1 MPVYDDPRA
10 GEAAAVRLARGEA
23 VQGVLDGDDPRAW
36 LALDAGVRR
45 AAWWCAGAQRAEWER
60 VAPLP
65 DDPAGLDAPRYALAL
80 CHRDGR
86 VREAAV
92 RGVAAHPSLLPLLVV
107 RAADWGAPVRQAA
120 RQVLRELVDGDAVG
134 EGGPGTVVGLAPV
147 ILLVGRRERG
157 AFGVALLDEVL
168 RDPSRAWPPALLSHG
183 DPAVRRHVHRLA
195 VGTGRLSP
203 AELAR
208 TAADDADTVVQSVC
222 ADAALASVP
231 EGRPCEEVAGP
242 LLAARSPR
250 ARSAGVT
257 ALRRTGEPERAVAFL
272 ADRSAMVR
280 ACARY
285 VVRQAGGDPV
295 AWYRERCARAGDPL
309 LPPGAVIGLA
319 ECGERA
325 DADTL
330 WALLAHPSA
339 AVRARAVAGLR
350 VLDTADVRRLHPL
363 LDDPAPGVVRETV
376 LAVEPS
382 VHLLSDEW
390 LGERLDAGRPRHV
403 RVGALRLAFRRGGS
417 ARARALRVAREDPDP
432 VVRARAAREAAR

>member
-1 MPVYDDPRA
+1 MDDDPRA
-10 GEAAAVRLARGEA
+10 GGAAAVRLARGED
-23 VQGVLDGDDPRAW
+23 VESVLDAGDPRAW

-45 AAWWCAGAQRAEWER
+45 ATWWRAGGGRAEWER

-65 DDPAGLDAPRYALAL
+65 GDPAGLDASRYALAL

-92 RGVAAHPSLLPLLVV
+92 RGVADRPALLPLLVV
-107 RAADWGAPVRQAA
+107 RAADWVAPVRQAA
-120 RQVLRELVDGDAVG
+120 RQVLRELVHGDAVG
-134 EGGPGTVVGLAPV
+134 GDGLGTVVALAPV

-157 AFGVALLDEVL
+157 HFGVALLDEAL
-168 RDPSRAWPPALLSHG
+168 RDPSRPWPPSLPAHA
-183 DPAVRRHVHRLA
+183 DPAVRRHAHRVA
-195 VGTGRLSP
+195 VETGRLSP

-208 TAADDADTVVQSVC
+208 TAARDADTVVRSLC
-222 ADAALASVP
+222 AEAALAAVP
-231 EGRPCEEVAGP
+231 EGRPCEEVVGP
-242 LLAARSPR
+242 LLGARSPQ

-272 ADRSAMVR
+272 ADRSALVR

-285 VVRQAGGDPV
+285 VVRQAGGDPP

-325 DADTL
+325 DAGPL
-330 WALLAHPSA
+330 WALLGHPSA

-350 VLDTADVRRLHPL
+350 LLDVADVRRLHPL
-363 LDDPAPGVVRETV
+363 LDDPAPAVVRETA

-382 VHLLSDEW
+382 VHLLSEEW

-403 RVGALRLAFRRGGS
+403 RVGALRLSFRRGGS
-417 ARARALRVAREDPDP
+417 ARARALRVAREDADP

>member
-157 AFGVALLDEVL
+157 AFGVALLNEVL

-183 DPAVRRHVHRLA
+183 YPAVRRHVHRLA

-203 AELAR
+203 PSWPAPPPMTRTRSSSPCAR
-208 TAADDADTVVQSVC
+208 TRPWPPCPRAGPARRSWVHCSRHARRG
-222 ADAALASVP
+222 P
-231 EGRPCEEVAGP
+231 GRPG
-242 LLAARSPR
+242 
-250 ARSAGVT
+250 
-257 ALRRTGEPERAVAFL
+257 
-272 ADRSAMVR
+272 
-280 ACARY
+280 
-285 VVRQAGGDPV
+285 
-295 AWYRERCARAGDPL
+295 
-309 LPPGAVIGLA
+309 
-319 ECGERA
+319 
-325 DADTL
+325 
-330 WALLAHPSA
+330 
-339 AVRARAVAGLR
+339 
-350 VLDTADVRRLHPL
+350 
-363 LDDPAPGVVRETV
+363 
-376 LAVEPS
+376 
-382 VHLLSDEW
+382 
-390 LGERLDAGRPRHV
+390 
-403 RVGALRLAFRRGGS
+403 
-417 ARARALRVAREDPDP
+417 
-432 VVRARAAREAAR
+432 

>member
-1 MPVYDDPRA
+1 M
-10 GEAAAVRLARGEA
+10 
-23 VQGVLDGDDPRAW
+23 
-36 LALDAGVRR
+36 
-45 AAWWCAGAQRAEWER
+45 
-60 VAPLP
+60 
-65 DDPAGLDAPRYALAL
+65 
-80 CHRDGR
+80 
-86 VREAAV
+86 
-92 RGVAAHPSLLPLLVV
+92 
-107 RAADWGAPVRQAA
+107 
-120 RQVLRELVDGDAVG
+120 
-134 EGGPGTVVGLAPV
+134 
-147 ILLVGRRERG
+147 
-157 AFGVALLDEVL
+157 
-168 RDPSRAWPPALLSHG
+168 
-183 DPAVRRHVHRLA
+183 
-195 VGTGRLSP
+195 
-203 AELAR
+203 
-208 TAADDADTVVQSVC
+208 
-222 ADAALASVP
+222 
-231 EGRPCEEVAGP
+231 
-242 LLAARSPR
+242 
-250 ARSAGVT
+250 
-257 ALRRTGEPERAVAFL
+257 AFL

-390 LGERLDAGRPRHV
+390 LGERLDAYFYPGTCAWARCGWRSAGAGARGPGRCGSRGRTPIRWCAP
-403 RVGALRLAFRRGGS
+403 GRRGRRRADGPLLLLGPIGRGS
-417 ARARALRVAREDPDP
+417 WGGAEAHWLEGRVPESW
-432 VVRARAAREAAR
+432 VVEYAESFSQ

>member
-1 MPVYDDPRA
+1 M
-10 GEAAAVRLARGEA
+10 
-23 VQGVLDGDDPRAW
+23 
-36 LALDAGVRR
+36 
-45 AAWWCAGAQRAEWER
+45 
-60 VAPLP
+60 
-65 DDPAGLDAPRYALAL
+65 
-80 CHRDGR
+80 
-86 VREAAV
+86 
-92 RGVAAHPSLLPLLVV
+92 
-107 RAADWGAPVRQAA
+107 
-120 RQVLRELVDGDAVG
+120 
-134 EGGPGTVVGLAPV
+134 
-147 ILLVGRRERG
+147 
-157 AFGVALLDEVL
+157 
-168 RDPSRAWPPALLSHG
+168 
-183 DPAVRRHVHRLA
+183 
-195 VGTGRLSP
+195 
-203 AELAR
+203 
-208 TAADDADTVVQSVC
+208 
-222 ADAALASVP
+222 
-231 EGRPCEEVAGP
+231 
-242 LLAARSPR
+242 
-250 ARSAGVT
+250 T

-417 ARARALRVAREDPDP
+417 ARAGRCGSRGRTPIRWCAPGRRGRRRADGPLLLLGPIGRGSWGGAEAHWLEGRVPESWVVED
-432 VVRARAAREAAR
+432 AESFSQ